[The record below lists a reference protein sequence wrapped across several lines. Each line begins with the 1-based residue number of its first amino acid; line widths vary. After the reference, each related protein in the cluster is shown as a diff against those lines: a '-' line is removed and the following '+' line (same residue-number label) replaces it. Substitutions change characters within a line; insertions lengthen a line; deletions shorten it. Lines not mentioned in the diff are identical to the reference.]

1 MYPRE
6 IFESTKSV
14 KFNLRKVRNNV
25 NAIIMSREGFTTR
38 NEFVMRNDLTTYHL
52 AIVLLRND
60 LTTSKLFYYYAM
72 ILLPCNYL
80 AIRNDLTST

>member
-25 NAIIMSREGFTTR
+25 NAIIMSREGF
-38 NEFVMRNDLTTYHL
+38 
-52 AIVLLRND
+52 A
-60 LTTSKLFYYYAM
+60 
-72 ILLPCNYL
+72 
-80 AIRNDLTST
+80 ST

>member
-25 NAIIMSREGFTTR
+25 NAIIMSREGFTT
-38 NEFVMRNDLTTYHL
+38 RNDLTTYHL